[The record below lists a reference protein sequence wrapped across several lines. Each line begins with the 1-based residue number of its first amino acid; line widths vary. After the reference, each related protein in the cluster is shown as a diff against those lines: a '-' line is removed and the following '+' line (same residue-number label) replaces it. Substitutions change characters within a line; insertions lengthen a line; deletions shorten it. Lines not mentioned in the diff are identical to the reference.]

1 LFLAA
6 KAYQGWF
13 MATHYNDKEHAV
25 TTSLKGIL
33 CMCMGVLFLAL
44 GDAVS
49 KWLGEVHSPLQIIFF
64 RALVSLPLIA
74 LLAHFA
80 GGLRKLRT
88 KRPGVHLLRGLIYTA
103 TMACFVWGLTLL
115 PLAEATA
122 IAFVAPLFVTL
133 LSVPLLGERIDL
145 PVLIASLVGFV
156 GVLIV
161 VRPNGDAFQVGA
173 LVLVG
178 AALFYAL
185 MMITARR
192 YGAREH
198 LWAMLF
204 YMTFVPLVIT
214 ALSLPWVWQTPQPW
228 HWVGFLASGVL
239 GVAATAFITLAFRFA
254 PAAIAAPFDYTAM
267 LWAVLLGWWFWGEMP
282 DLWVWVGSILII
294 GSGLMVAYHDRRTSL
309 KRRPTA

>member
-1 LFLAA
+1 MTASF
-6 KAYQGWF
+6 
-13 MATHYNDKEHAV
+13 
-25 TTSLKGIL
+25 KGIL
-33 CMCMGVLFLAL
+33 FMCLGVLFLAL

-49 KWLGEVHSPLQIIFF
+49 KWLGETHSPLQIIFF

-74 LLAHFA
+74 LLAYFS

-88 KRPGVHLLRGLIYTA
+88 RRPGVHLLRGLIYTA
-103 TMACFVWGLTLL
+103 TMVCFVFGLTLL

-133 LSVPLLGERIDL
+133 LSVPLLGEKIDP
-145 PVLIASLVGFV
+145 PVLIASLTGFV

-161 VRPNGDAFQVGA
+161 VRPGGEAFQAGA

-178 AALFYAL
+178 AAFFYAL

-192 YGAREH
+192 YGGREH
-198 LWAMLF
+198 LWAMVF
-204 YMTFVPLVIT
+204 YMTTVPLVVTGI
-214 ALSLPWVWQTPQPW
+214 SLPWVWQTPQPW
-228 HWVGFLASGVL
+228 HWLGFLFSGIL
-239 GVAATAFITLAFRFA
+239 GVGATASITMAFRHA

-267 LWAVLLGWWFWGEMP
+267 LWAVLLGWWIWGELP
-282 DLWVWVGSILII
+282 DMWVWVGSALIMA
-294 GSGLMVAYHDRRTSL
+294 SGLAIAYHDRRTTL